1 MFIPE
6 SLLTF
11 IFAVLL
17 LNISPG
23 PDMIYIVTR
32 TMTQGRWAGFLS
44 SLGIATGAMVHVFSA
59 AIGLSAV
66 LATSAL
72 AFSIIKY
79 AGAAYL
85 IWLGIRAL
93 MSGGSN
99 VQASAKGAAPLSKRR
114 MFIQGAL
121 VDILNPKVA
130 IFFLAFLPQ
139 FVDPAAGGLFGQ
151 FMSLGMIVVVIGLL
165 CEASVILTA
174 DLVSRRLR
182 GSSVFTAWMN
192 RVSGVVLI
200 GLGLRLAH
208 QER

>member
-1 MFIPE
+1 MFLPD
-6 SLLTF
+6 SFLTF
-11 IFAVLL
+11 LAAVLL
-17 LNISPG
+17 LNLSPG

-32 TMTQGRWAGFLS
+32 TMTQGRVAGFMS
-44 SLGIATGAMVHVFSA
+44 SLGICTGAMVHVFAA
-59 AIGLSAV
+59 AIGLSAI

-85 IWLGIRAL
+85 IWLGLRAL
-93 MSGGSN
+93 MSNGTRYQTS
-99 VQASAKGAAPLSKRR
+99 GADAGEMSKKR

-139 FVDPAAGGLFGQ
+139 FVDPVSGSLFWQ
-151 FMSLGMIVVVIGLL
+151 FISLGSIVVVIGLI

-174 DLVSRRLR
+174 DLVSKRLR
-182 GSSVFTAWMN
+182 GSSTFSRWIDW
-192 RVSGVVLI
+192 VSGVVLI
-200 GLGLRLAH
+200 GLGLRLA
-208 QER
+208 QQDR